1 MARTGLRQ
9 TVEAMVA
16 GEMDPIPLSWLLE
29 LLVRTGYHSSLTP
42 RDLIRKRGAWVR
54 NYGFPAKMILWA
66 E

>member
-9 TVEAMVA
+9 TVEALVA

-29 LLVRTGYHSSLTP
+29 LLARTSYHSSLAP
-42 RDLIRKRGAWVR
+42 RDFIRQRGVLVR
-54 NYGFPAKMILWA
+54 NHGFPAKMILWA